1 MKISYGKCVQ
11 TNKDLAAVVKALKE
25 GTQMNKNT
33 KKFEKKISSL
43 FKKKFGLMTNSGS
56 SALLLAYETLSIKK
70 GSNFITPVLNFSTT
84 VSMMIKSGYIP
95 NFVDIN
101 PKTFC
106 IDENKIEKSIN
117 KKTAALVIPN
127 LIGVIPNYKKIKFLA
142 KKYNLLIIEDSA
154 DTLGALY
161 NKKSTGNYSD
171 ISITSFYGSHII
183 TCAGNGGFVGFN
195 NKKSF
200 LKAKLL
206 RSWGR
211 RSSLY
216 DGKSESI
223 KNRFGTKISNI
234 PYDKKFIFDEIG
246 YNLEP
251 SEIGCAYGLEQFK
264 RLKKNISIRKKN
276 FIFHNLY
283 FKKKPDYFQ
292 TPELDKNSDSAL
304 LAYPLTIKPN
314 KYFNR
319 NDLQIF
325 LEKNHIQTRPVFTG
339 NIIKQPGF
347 KKIKCIKDK
356 KYENADFVMKN
367 SMLIGCHHGLR
378 LKEINYI
385 HKIINKFLVS
395 KLP

>member
-11 TNKDLAAVVKALKE
+11 TNKDLATVVKALKE

-33 KKFEKKISSL
+33 KKFEKKISLL

-117 KKTAALVIPN
+117 KKQRPLVIPN

-154 DTLGALY
+154 DTLGGLY
-161 NKKSTGNYSD
+161 NKKSTGHYSD

-234 PYDKKFIFDEIG
+234 PLRQKI
-246 YNLEP
+246 
-251 SEIGCAYGLEQFK
+251 
-264 RLKKNISIRKKN
+264 
-276 FIFHNLY
+276 Y
-283 FKKKPDYFQ
+283 F
-292 TPELDKNSDSAL
+292 
-304 LAYPLTIKPN
+304 
-314 KYFNR
+314 
-319 NDLQIF
+319 
-325 LEKNHIQTRPVFTG
+325 
-339 NIIKQPGF
+339 
-347 KKIKCIKDK
+347 
-356 KYENADFVMKN
+356 
-367 SMLIGCHHGLR
+367 
-378 LKEINYI
+378 
-385 HKIINKFLVS
+385 
-395 KLP
+395 